1 MANYENIKEHGFD
14 KRTAK
19 ERRELAIIAGKA
31 SGKSRRRKAALR
43 DTMNRLLTMQVDVD
57 GLSDILLADGGESTY
72 EEVIGMAMIE
82 QAMAGNVKA
91 YQAIMQTVGQTSKSD
106 SDLENQQADTELKR
120 AKKQAVTGENET
132 DEALEKLDNILKEI
146 RGNAVKQ
153 EAE

>member
-1 MANYENIKEHGFD
+1 MANYENIKDKGFD
-14 KRTAK
+14 KRSTN
-19 ERRELAIIAGKA
+19 ELREIQSRGGKA

-43 DTMNRLLTMQVDVD
+43 DTMNRLLTMQVDVG
-57 GLSDILLADGGESTY
+57 GLSDVLRADGGESTY

-146 RGNAVKQ
+146 RDNAVKQ

>member
-1 MANYENIKEHGFD
+1 MANDENLKPV
-14 KRTAK
+14 RTKSEAR
-19 ERRELAIIAGKA
+19 ERGRNGGKA

-43 DTMNRLLTMQVDVD
+43 DTMNRLLTMQVDVT
-57 GLSDILLADGGESTY
+57 GLSEVLLADGGESTY

-91 YQAIMQTVGQTSKSD
+91 YQAIMQTVGQTVKSD

-132 DEALEKLDNILKEI
+132 DVDMELNINIDYGDE
-146 RGNAVKQ
+146 
-153 EAE
+153 E

>member
-1 MANYENIKEHGFD
+1 MSNYENIKD
-14 KRTAK
+14 SNSKRTPS
-19 ERRELAIIAGKA
+19 ERRELARIAGKA

-43 DTMNRLLTMQVDVD
+43 DTMNRLLTMQVDVT
-57 GLSDILLADGGESTY
+57 GLSEVLLADGGESTY

-91 YQAIMQTVGQTSKSD
+91 YQAIMQTVGQTVKSD

-132 DEALEKLDNILKEI
+132 DVDMELNINIDYGDE
-146 RGNAVKQ
+146 
-153 EAE
+153 E

>member
-1 MANYENIKEHGFD
+1 MANDENLKPV
-14 KRTAK
+14 RTKSEAR
-19 ERRELAIIAGKA
+19 ERGRNGGKA

-43 DTMNRLLTMQVDVD
+43 DTMNRLLTMQVDVT
-57 GLSDILLADGGESTY
+57 GLSEVLFADGGESTY

-91 YQAIMQTVGQTSKSD
+91 YQAIMQTVGQTVKSD

-132 DEALEKLDNILKEI
+132 DVDMELNINIDYGDE
-146 RGNAVKQ
+146 
-153 EAE
+153 E

>member
-1 MANYENIKEHGFD
+1 MANYENIKDHGFD

-43 DTMNRLLTMQVDVD
+43 DTMKRLLTKQVDVD
-57 GLSDILLADGGESTY
+57 GLSDVLRADGGESTY

-91 YQAIMQTVGQTSKSD
+91 YQAIMNTVGQTSKSD

-120 AKKQAVTGENET
+120 AKKQDVTGENET

-146 RGNAVKQ
+146 RDNAIKQ

>member
-1 MANYENIKEHGFD
+1 
-14 KRTAK
+14 
-19 ERRELAIIAGKA
+19 
-31 SGKSRRRKAALR
+31 
-43 DTMNRLLTMQVDVD
+43 
-57 GLSDILLADGGESTY
+57 
-72 EEVIGMAMIE
+72 MIE

-146 RGNAVKQ
+146 RDNAVKQ

>member
-1 MANYENIKEHGFD
+1 MSNYENIKD
-14 KRTAK
+14 SNSKRTPS
-19 ERRELAIIAGKA
+19 ERRELARIAGKA

-43 DTMNRLLTMQVDVD
+43 DTMNRLLTMQVDVT
-57 GLSDILLADGGESTY
+57 GLSEVLLADGGESTY

-91 YQAIMQTVGQTSKSD
+91 YQAIMQTVGQTVKSD

-132 DEALEKLDNILKEI
+132 DVDMELNINIDYGDE
-146 RGNAVKQ
+146 G
-153 EAE
+153 

>member
-1 MANYENIKEHGFD
+1 MANYENIKDHGFD

-57 GLSDILLADGGESTY
+57 GLSDVLRADGGESTY

-91 YQAIMQTVGQTSKSD
+91 YQASLDAFEYTIERDMRELISD
-106 SDLENQQADTELKR
+106 VAD
-120 AKKQAVTGENET
+120 G
-132 DEALEKLDNILKEI
+132 
-146 RGNAVKQ
+146 
-153 EAE
+153 